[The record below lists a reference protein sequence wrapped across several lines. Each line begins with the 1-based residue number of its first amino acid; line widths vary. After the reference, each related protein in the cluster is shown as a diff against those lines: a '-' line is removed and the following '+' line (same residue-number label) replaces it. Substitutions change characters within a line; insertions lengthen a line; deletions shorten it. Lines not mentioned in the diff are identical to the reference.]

1 MVNPGWMESLV
12 QVVQLVHLVKEAYL
26 GCQVCQDL
34 KAIGDSLVLM
44 VLRATLE
51 SLVKK
56 ERKVVQDQWDLLGRW
71 GRRDLEESVEEKAR
85 LVHRV

>member
-1 MVNPGWMESLV
+1 MVNPGWTENLV

-26 GCQVCQDL
+26 ECQVCQDQ
-34 KAIGDSLVLM
+34 KAIGDFLVLM
-44 VLRATLE
+44 ALKALLE

-71 GRRDLEESVEEKAR
+71 GRRDLEESVEEKVR